1 MTKAAATPP
10 LLPARIVAGG
20 ILLDVRV
27 TPKASGD
34 TVEGMKMRAGGP
46 VLAVKVR
53 ALPDKGEANGAV
65 VGVLA
70 KWLSEPK
77 GQLRVASGAKSRLKQ
92 VLVAGEPAALMAKL
106 SARLAA
112 ME

>member
-1 MTKAAATPP
+1 M
-10 LLPARIVAGG
+10 LH
-20 ILLDVRV
+20 VRV
-27 TPKASGD
+27 TPKASVD
-34 TVEGMKMRAGGP
+34 AVEGIEMRAGGP
-46 VLAVKVR
+46 VLAVRVR

-65 VGVLA
+65 IGALA

-106 SARLAA
+106 SERLAA
-112 ME
+112 RE